1 MVEDFFMHEKMKDN
15 ITVLVGLQWGDEG
28 KGRMVDYLA
37 QDADIVARYQGGNNA
52 GHTVVNEFGTFKLH
66 LIPSGIFNPD
76 VINILGPGMVI
87 DIEAL
92 NQELTELEK
101 SGINIKNIRISDRA
115 TITFPYHRLEDNL
128 EEDRLGKGAFGST
141 RRGIAYAYGERYMKK
156 SMQLGDLLY
165 PEQLRERLTDVIKWK
180 NMMIKEVYKS
190 NDLIDIEEVLNW
202 VEVHGNKIKHLICN
216 TTAILENAASENKK
230 ILFEAQL
237 GSLRDIYYGIYP
249 YSTSSCTLA
258 SYAPVGGGLFNK
270 RIDKII
276 GVMKAFS
283 TCVGSGPFVTEMP
296 EEEAHNLREIAFE
309 FGASTGRP
317 RRIGHFDAVA
327 TRYGAMVQGTD
338 EIAITKVDS
347 LSGQK
352 KLKICTAYNV
362 NGSLTQDFPLTPALE
377 MAKPEYIEMDGW
389 DEDIT
394 KCRKF
399 HELPDAAQMYLN
411 KIEELVGYKIKYI
424 SVGPERE
431 SLIVRN

>member
-1 MVEDFFMHEKMKDN
+1 MKNN
-15 ITVLVGLQWGDEG
+15 IIVLVGLQWGDEG

-92 NQELTELEK
+92 NEELADLKK
-101 SGINIKNIRISDRA
+101 SGIDTRNIRISDRA

-156 SMQLGDLLY
+156 SIQLGELHF
-165 PEQLRERLTDVIKWK
+165 PEQLKERLTSIIGWK
-180 NMMIKEVYKS
+180 NLLLKEVYKS
-190 NDLIDIEEVLNW
+190 KDLIDIDEVLEW
-202 VEVHGNKIKHLICN
+202 VKVHGDKIKHMICD
-216 TTAILENAASENKK
+216 TTELLESAASGNKK

-237 GSLRDIYYGIYP
+237 GSLRDIYFGIYP
-249 YSTSSCTLA
+249 YTTSSCTLA
-258 SYAPVGGGLFNK
+258 SYAPAGGGLFNK
-270 RIDKII
+270 KIDKVI
-276 GVMKAFS
+276 GVMKSFS
-283 TCVGSGPFVTEMP
+283 TCVGSGPFVTEMN
-296 EEEAHNLREIAFE
+296 EAEAHDLRETAYE

-317 RRIGHFDAVA
+317 RRIGYFDAVA
-327 TRYGAMVQGTD
+327 TRYGAMIQGTD

-352 KLKICTAYNV
+352 TLKICTAYDID
-362 NGSLTQDFPLTPALE
+362 GKLTKNFPLTPALE
-377 MAKPEYIEMDGW
+377 KAKPVYIEMEGW
-389 DEDIT
+389 QEDIS

-399 HELPDAAQMYLN
+399 FELPDAAQKYVN
-411 KIEELVGYKIKYI
+411 KIEELIGYKIKYI
-424 SVGPERE
+424 SVGPERD
-431 SLIVRN
+431 SLILK